1 MLDTDSFALA
11 PRWHP
16 SFITLRRSLF
26 QAISSSNASPRLAPY
41 FSAADLLN
49 NSFLQLGRLSPVA
62 GIPMIIHQSWKDHSP
77 PAIYNDLI
85 LSWRRTY
92 PDAVYVLWNDAE
104 NQMLVDQRYPELK
117 EVYKGFEKEI
127 YKADFIRNLYMCV
140 LPTADHSGRL
150 TDPEMFLGT
159 HSEVSTGEC
168 RSLGFSL
175 LLRR

>member
-1 MLDTDSFALA
+1 MR
-11 PRWHP
+11 P
-16 SFITLRRSLF
+16 ILF
-26 QAISSSNASPRLAPY
+26 QALSSTNASPRLAPHL
-41 FSAADLLN
+41 SAVDLLN
-49 NSFLQLGRLSPVA
+49 NKLLELGRSSPVT
-62 GIPMIIHQSWKDHSP
+62 GIPLIIHQSWKDHSP
-77 PAIYNDLI
+77 PAAYDDLI

-150 TDPEMFLGT
+150 ANPETFSGT
-159 HSEVSTGEC
+159 LSEVSTGEC
-168 RSLGFSL
+168 QSLSFCL